1 MNGQVVYS
9 YKPLPGA
16 EKRIYDKISDI
27 TISMGFDM
35 YSSQIDRIGQFHRYH
50 AFVVVDSGCTDLSVG
65 GDP

>member
-1 MNGQVVYS
+1 
-9 YKPLPGA
+9 
-16 EKRIYDKISDI
+16 
-27 TISMGFDM
+27 M